1 MALWVESS
9 DGIELRSNFTEDDLQ
24 VVIRAV
30 YRQVLGNAHVADSE
44 RLTSVESM
52 LRNGDMNVRQ
62 FVEAVGLS
70 ELYRK
75 KFFEGSSQYRF
86 IELNFKHFLGRAPRD
101 QAEIAEHVKRYN
113 DDGYDAD
120 ILSYTGSDEYLQSF
134 GENVAP
140 YARMT
145 QTQTG
150 MKNSA
155 FNRSFALFR
164 GDATSDAS
172 GKARLISAVGSN
184 LATAIS
190 APAKGSG
197 AASNNGKRFRVEVV
211 SPGQG
216 ARFRRA
222 NATYVVNYSQLQNRM
237 RTIQRQGGRIAS
249 ISEVA

>member
-1 MALWVESS
+1 MALWVESQT
-9 DGIELRSNFTEDDLQ
+9 GIELRPNFTEDDLQ

-30 YRQVLGNAHVADSE
+30 YRQVLGNAHIADSE
-44 RLTSVESM
+44 RLTSAESM

-70 ELYRK
+70 ELYRQ

-101 QAEIAEHVKRYN
+101 QAELSEHVQRYN
-113 DDGYDAD
+113 AEGYEAD
-120 ILSYTGSDEYLQSF
+120 ILSYTGSDEYSQSF

-145 QTQTG
+145 QTQAG

-155 FNRSFALFR
+155 FGRAFALFR

-184 LATAIS
+184 QAVKIS

-197 AASNNGKRFRVEVV
+197 AASSRGKRFRVEVV

-222 NATYVVNYSQLQNRM
+222 NATYVVSYGQLQERM
-237 RTIQRQGGRIAS
+237 RIIHRQGGCIAS